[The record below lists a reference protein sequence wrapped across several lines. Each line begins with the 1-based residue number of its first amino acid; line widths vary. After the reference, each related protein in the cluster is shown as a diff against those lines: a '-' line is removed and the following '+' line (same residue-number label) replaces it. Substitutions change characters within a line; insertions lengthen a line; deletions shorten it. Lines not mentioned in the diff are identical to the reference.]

1 MSFLNPVFFLGAL
14 AVVGPLL
21 VHLFR
26 REESR
31 KQVFSSLMFVR
42 HLPKPSWRRR
52 RFRHVLLLSMRVLA
66 VLLLVF
72 AFARPYFQSQSVPG
86 LQSNARSVVI
96 LLDNSLSM
104 REGNRLQVAKQEAH
118 SVLSGLKT
126 GDRVHLA
133 TFSDSVQVLS
143 HYLNNKSALPAMLAD
158 VQASYRKTD
167 YRAAL
172 RMANQLLASM
182 PNRIQEVHVISDF
195 QESGWADDAGPVA
208 LGEDV
213 KLVPHVVGER
223 ETGNGFITQVR
234 VTEQRDDRSFRAR
247 ITARVGSAGLP
258 AAKGT
263 ARLEVN
269 GKRVQTKSF
278 SLAQNGSTVVEFDS
292 LPAPP
297 GVSEGKVI
305 VDLEDSLPEDN
316 TAHFVLTQEER
327 GRVLL
332 LNSGGTETDQGSFYL
347 LKALRAGPSVPFTIE
362 TKATRATADTDL
374 SRYRAV
380 IISDSVVSK
389 KLADGLVK
397 FVKEGGGLVY
407 LAGQRTNG
415 RQSSD
420 TLQDLLPGALGAP
433 QVRKDGGQVF
443 PASIDRQ
450 HAVFRLFQAVH
461 QSYFLTTPFRG
472 FVEVTPAANAT
483 VLMHLEGKK
492 PLLLERAIGKGRT
505 LLFASSLDMEWNDL
519 PLRSVFLPFVQELL
533 KYAMKLDV
541 DSDEPRVGDQIPIG
555 RLNPNLQSALRA
567 VTGLTDSFSQT
578 WKVRSPSG
586 EGIELD
592 RQRLT
597 ESDAFTVEE
606 PGFYKTEVRNLNYP
620 LAVNLP
626 HAESD
631 LSGMDPARFNEMIE
645 RTADRGTSKDAGGA
659 TAEERQAWERS
670 QGVWWYLIILAACLL
685 LLESWLANRMTSA
698 RTAA

>member
-1 MSFLNPVFFLGAL
+1 
-14 AVVGPLL
+14 
-21 VHLFR
+21 
-26 REESR
+26 
-31 KQVFSSLMFVR
+31 MFVR

-52 RFRHVLLLSMRVLA
+52 RFRHLLLLSMRVLG

-72 AFARPYFQSQSVPG
+72 AFARPYFESQSMPG

-104 REGNRLQVAKQEAH
+104 REGNRLQAAKQEAQ
-118 SVLSGLKT
+118 SVLAGLRT

-143 HYLNNKSALPAMLAD
+143 QYLNNRSALPAMVAD
-158 VQASYRKTD
+158 VQPSYRKTD

-195 QESGWADDAGPVA
+195 QQSGWADDASPVSI
-208 LGEDV
+208 GEDV
-213 KLVPHVVGER
+213 KLVPHVVGAR
-223 ETGNGFITQVR
+223 ETGNAFISQVR
-234 VTEQRDDRSFRAR
+234 VAEQRDDRNLRAR

-269 GKRVQTKSF
+269 GKGVQTKPF
-278 SLAQNGSTVVEFDS
+278 SLAHNGSTVVEFDW

-297 GVSEGKVI
+297 GISEGKVV
-305 VDLEDSLPEDN
+305 VDLDDSLAEDN

-332 LNSGGTETDQGSFYL
+332 LNSGGTETEGGSFYL
-347 LKALRAGPSVPFTIE
+347 LKALRAGPSVPFTVE
-362 TKATRATADTDL
+362 TKATRATAETDL
-374 SRYRAV
+374 AAYRAV
-380 IISDSVVSK
+380 IINDSVVPK

-397 FVKEGGGLVY
+397 FVKQGGGVVF
-407 LAGQRTNG
+407 LAGHRTNG
-415 RQSSD
+415 RQTAD
-420 TLQDLLPGALGAP
+420 TLQELLPGTFGAAH
-433 QVRKDGGQVF
+433 VRKDGGQIF

-450 HAVFRLFQAVH
+450 HAIFRLFQAVH

-472 FVEVTPAANAT
+472 FVEVSPAAKTA

-492 PLLLERAIGKGRT
+492 PLLLERTVGKGRA

-519 PLRSVFLPFVQELL
+519 PLRSIFLPFVQELL
-533 KYAMKLDV
+533 KYAMRLDA

-567 VTGLTDSFSQT
+567 VTALTDSFSQT

-597 ESDAFTVEE
+597 ESDVFTVEE
-606 PGFYKTEVRNLNYP
+606 PGIYKTEVRNLNYP

-626 HAESD
+626 HGESD

-645 RTADRGTSKDAGGA
+645 RTADHRASNDAGGA

-670 QGVWWYLIILAACLL
+670 QGVWWYLIIAAACLL
-685 LLESWLANRMTSA
+685 LAESWLANRMKTA
-698 RTAA
+698 KTAA